1 MPSDESF
8 VYITA
13 RPPLQRRFSAISITR
28 LLLQSTFTM
37 GVKTSEGGVP
47 TYWGCSG
54 RKLQMLITTVATTDF
69 LLFGYDQGV
78 MSGIISAPAFVARF
92 PEVTQDEKYQ
102 TWEGFIVSIYAVGCF
117 FGACFIL
124 QLGDWLG
131 RRKSIFIGAW
141 TMIIGVIIQ
150 VTAVPKTGGV
160 PGQSVGAT
168 AQFIV
173 GRFLTGIGNGI
184 NTSTVPTYQAE
195 CSKSHNRGKLICI
208 EGGNVAIGTLI
219 AYWIDY
225 GCLYGP
231 DELTWRFPIAFQ
243 CVFAIIV
250 LILTLGLPESPRWL
264 MSKDR
269 TDEAR
274 VILASLADKPVEDE
288 EVILQQNVIA
298 DAIRLSGGDGHST
311 PIKVLMTGGKTQ
323 HLRRLLLGAGSQMMQ
338 QLSGCNAV
346 IYYFP
351 ILFEQNV
358 GTSHQTSLLL
368 GGINMIVYSL
378 FATTSWF
385 AVERVGRRK
394 LFLIGTVG
402 QCLSMVLAFGA
413 LVPSGINVP
422 ADEIP
427 PEAREAAKGAAVGLF
442 TYIAFFGATWLP
454 LPWLYPA
461 EINPLRTRA
470 KANALSTTSNWI
482 WNFFIVMI
490 TPVLI
495 ASINWGTYLFF
506 AILNA
511 LFIPILYFLYPET
524 AGRSLEE
531 IDLIFAKG
539 FLENKSYVT
548 AAQELPKIADH
559 EVDARAREF
568 GFVSSDDEGPMTKPK
583 EDRDLEKAEG
593 INTNPGGLAA

>member
-1 MPSDESF
+1 
-8 VYITA
+8 
-13 RPPLQRRFSAISITR
+13 
-28 LLLQSTFTM
+28 M
-37 GVKTSEGGVP
+37 GVKIADGGVP
-47 TYWGCSG
+47 TYWGTSG
-54 RKLQMLITTVATTDF
+54 RRLQMLISTVAVTDF

-78 MSGIISAPAFVARF
+78 MSGIISSEAFVARF
-92 PEVTQDEKYQ
+92 PEVEKDEEYK

-141 TMIIGVIIQ
+141 TMIIGVLIQ
-150 VTAVPKTGGV
+150 ITAMPATQGRI
-160 PGQSVGAT
+160 GQSVGAT

-173 GRFLTGIGNGI
+173 GRFLTGIGNGV

-195 CSKSHNRGKLICI
+195 CSKSHNRGKVICI
-208 EGGNVAIGTLI
+208 EGSCVAIGTLI
-219 AYWIDY
+219 AYWIDF

-231 DELTWRFPIAFQ
+231 PELTWRFPIAFQ
-243 CVFAIIV
+243 LVFAFIV

-264 MSKDR
+264 TSKDR
-269 TDEAR
+269 SEEAR
-274 VILASLADKPVEDE
+274 VILAALESKPVEDE
-288 EVILQQNVIA
+288 IVGLQLNVIH
-298 DAIRLSGGDGHST
+298 DAIRASGGDGRST
-311 PIKVLMTGGKTQ
+311 PIKVLFTNGKSQ

-351 ILFEQNV
+351 ILFQNALD
-358 GTSHQTSLLL
+358 TSHTLALLL
-368 GGINMIVYSL
+368 GGVNMIVYAL
-378 FATTSWF
+378 AATSSWYY
-385 AVERVGRRK
+385 VERIGRRK

-402 QCLSMVLAFGA
+402 QCLSMLLTMGC
-413 LVPSGINVP
+413 L
-422 ADEIP
+422 IP
-427 PEAREAAKGAAVGLF
+427 NSPGPAKGAAVGLF

-490 TPVLI
+490 TPILI
-495 ASINWGTYLFF
+495 QSIKWGTYLFF
-506 AILNA
+506 AALNA
-511 LFIPILYFLYPET
+511 SFIPILYFLYPET

-539 FLENKSYVT
+539 YTENMNYVK
-548 AAQELPKIADH
+548 AAQQLPKIADH
-559 EVDARAREF
+559 EVDQRAREF
-568 GFVSSDDEGPMTKPK
+568 GFVSSDDESPAGK
-583 EDRDLEKAEG
+583 DRMSQDVEKAEG
-593 INTNPGGLAA
+593 IDTNPGGQAA